1 MSVQIP
7 KSIRKVSSSIAAET
21 RARKGQAI
29 CLEDFPI
36 ELQDKWERTCD
47 HEMFYQDANRF
58 IGDIV
63 TEINFG
69 R

>member
-1 MSVQIP
+1 MSIQIP

-36 ELQDKWERTCD
+36 ELQDKWERTCG

-63 TEINFG
+63 TEMTYG